1 MGKIVVAYATS
12 HILFSPEPVR
22 DKAARVVAGMEALG
36 RRASE
41 ASPDVILMIV
51 SDHMFNFNTSMQ
63 SPFCVGVADRY
74 MGWGDMGVPAR
85 SFKGHR
91 GFAEAMVRHTARCG
105 FDLAKAEEVTPD
117 HGVTLPL
124 LFIKPW
130 GEIPVVPLYVN
141 INMEPV
147 PSPARC
153 YALAGA
159 IREFI
164 EQERPAAE
172 RVAVIG
178 SGGLS
183 HWIAIPGAGRVAED
197 YDRKVLKLI
206 SAGRAEELA
215 KLSAEQI
222 FENAGNGGLE
232 IMNWIMMAA
241 MVAGH
246 KGETIYYEAI
256 PEWSTGMGGVAMAV

>member
-1 MGKIVVAYATS
+1 MGKIVAAYATS
-12 HILFSPEPVR
+12 HILFSPDAVE
-22 DKAARVVAGMEALG
+22 DKAARVVAGMVSLG

-51 SDHMFNFNTSMQ
+51 SDHMFNLNTSVQ
-63 SPFCVGVADRY
+63 PPFCVGVADRY
-74 MGWGDMGVPAR
+74 VGWGDMGIPSR

-91 GFAEAMVRHTARCG
+91 DFAEAMVRYTARCG
-105 FDLAKAEEVTPD
+105 FDLAKAEELMPD
-117 HGVTLPL
+117 HGVTMPL
-124 LFIKPW
+124 LFVRPW

-164 EQERPAAE
+164 KQERPAAE

-183 HWIAIPGAGRVAED
+183 HWLNIPGAGRVAED
-197 YDRKVLKLI
+197 YDRKVLALI
-206 SAGRAEELA
+206 AAGKVEQLA
-215 KLSAEQI
+215 KLSADQI
-222 FENAGNGGLE
+222 VENAGNGGLE
-232 IMNWIMMAA
+232 IMNWMMMAA
-241 MVAGH
+241 TVPGR
-246 KGETIYYEAI
+246 KGETIY
-256 PEWSTGMGGVAMAV
+256 